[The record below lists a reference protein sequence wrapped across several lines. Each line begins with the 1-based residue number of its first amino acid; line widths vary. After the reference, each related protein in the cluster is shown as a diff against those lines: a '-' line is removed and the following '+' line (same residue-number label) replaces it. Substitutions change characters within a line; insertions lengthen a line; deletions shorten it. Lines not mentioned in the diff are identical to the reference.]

1 MRKKLKIEALIVTL
15 LFTAALFLGG
25 CSSGNATPSS
35 SASTDS
41 DTAAVG
47 NTPGNI
53 TNGGFAAQQG
63 DWIYYLTSAADTVNS
78 NLGSEADPGKQYL
91 CKIKTDGTG
100 KTQISSGKL
109 YCLNVVGDWI
119 YCVGYNGNSGED
131 YYLYKIKTDGT
142 GKTQIGKDN
151 NIGLTIA
158 VAGNWIYYT
167 RSHDPG
173 KLYKIRTDGTGKTQ
187 INSGEK
193 SDNIGTFNVSGG
205 WIYYDN
211 CFVKGIDAKTQMN
224 EYNHYLYK
232 IQTDGKGNTKL
243 SGDEIEDFNVVDD
256 WVYYIDRGDNSHIY
270 KMKTDGTG
278 KTQISSDK
286 SSHINVSGNWIY
298 FVNENPD
305 PSNHQIPFN
314 CLYKVAPDG
323 TGETQVCSDKVEAFS
338 ILGDWIYYRKLI
350 NDSEIAL
357 YRVRTNGADQQAVN

>member
-193 SDNIGTFNVSGG
+193 GDNIGTFNVSGG

-224 EYNHYLYK
+224 EGHL
-232 IQTDGKGNTKL
+232 
-243 SGDEIEDFNVVDD
+243 
-256 WVYYIDRGDNSHIY
+256 
-270 KMKTDGTG
+270 
-278 KTQISSDK
+278 
-286 SSHINVSGNWIY
+286 
-298 FVNENPD
+298 
-305 PSNHQIPFN
+305 
-314 CLYKVAPDG
+314 
-323 TGETQVCSDKVEAFS
+323 
-338 ILGDWIYYRKLI
+338 
-350 NDSEIAL
+350 
-357 YRVRTNGADQQAVN
+357 